1 MRFWKRIGI
10 YFFYPAAML
19 ALGFGTNM
27 LLQDIFYPR
36 RAWPI
41 QEESVQ
47 EEETAEAVDLTSQVI
62 TADTRY
68 VVRSFDLT
76 DSARTQEEETLPE
89 QYIGMNREQFLAAME
104 TYEASPSLEDLN
116 KGFLSL
122 YVERFSPEEVVIQKN
137 YESKEKPTEFYL
149 AVENNYIVVYEKD
162 KKTKYMSTGIP
173 LNSLSEEL
181 AQEVMEFKYVGSEAE
196 LYNFLESYSS

>member
-1 MRFWKRIGI
+1 MRFWKKIGI

-19 ALGFGTNM
+19 ALGFGANM

-122 YVERFSPEEVVIQKN
+122 MWNVSLRKKWSSRKIMKARKSPRNFILRWRIIILWSMRKIR
-137 YESKEKPTEFYL
+137 KPSICPPGFR
-149 AVENNYIVVYEKD
+149 
-162 KKTKYMSTGIP
+162 
-173 LNSLSEEL
+173 
-181 AQEVMEFKYVGSEAE
+181 
-196 LYNFLESYSS
+196 